1 MLTYKIPEKRA
12 FTSGDLVSV
21 PLKKKTVTGIIFN
34 IHNNKPSFETLEIK
48 EKLATNPPLTNQ
60 QIDLIKWLNQYYF
73 CPLNK
78 IIKLFIP
85 KRVFDNKKLPKSY
98 KKSQTKTPK
107 TTNRN
112 EQIISSTSKTLTNQQ
127 QAAIKE
133 ITENSLNKF
142 LIHGITGSGKTE
154 IYTRLAETYIKQGKQ
169 ALILVPE
176 ISLTPQIIKYF
187 EEALQIKAAVIHSR
201 LSEGE
206 KQESWLNI
214 KENKAKLIIGSRSAV
229 FSPFQNLGI
238 IIMDEE
244 HELSYKQD
252 NSPRYSAYKMIEKI
266 QELNP
271 EIKIVY
277 GSATPSI
284 ETAEK
289 LKDST
294 ILLTERINKIDLP
307 KVEIVDLREEFK
319 KKNYSIFSDSLKEEM
334 LSALSKNEQII
345 LFLNRRGS
353 ASSVVCRDCGYIEK
367 CKTCDV
373 PTTYHEKTFNQ
384 NKLIC
389 HHCGQISKPPIICP
403 VCKGTHIKYLG
414 IGTQKIETEVKK
426 EFPNAR
432 ILRADKDTT
441 AKKHG
446 FEEIYKKFLNHE
458 ADILIGTQMITKG
471 LHLPKVNLVGVI
483 LADIGINIPDFK
495 TAERTFQLLTQV
507 AGRAGRDKSQG
518 KVIIQTYNPEN
529 ISLVCAKTHNYAE
542 FFKYERTQRKL
553 LFNPPFSRLAKI
565 MIQNEHLKKCQ
576 ENTEK
581 IYKLLNELLKETSKS
596 ITKDPKT
603 PTIEIMS
610 YPAYLARLK
619 GKYRYIIL
627 IKDKSS
633 LPDLSAQPKIH
644 NLLEKLPKEY
654 IMDTNIKIDIDP
666 ITTT

>member
-1 MLTYKIPEKRA
+1 M
-12 FTSGDLVSV
+12 TS
-21 PLKKKTVTGIIFN
+21 
-34 IHNNKPSFETLEIK
+34 
-48 EKLATNPPLTNQ
+48 
-60 QIDLIKWLNQYYF
+60 
-73 CPLNK
+73 
-78 IIKLFIP
+78 
-85 KRVFDNKKLPKSY
+85 
-98 KKSQTKTPK
+98 
-107 TTNRN
+107 
-112 EQIISSTSKTLTNQQ
+112 QQ
-127 QAAIKE
+127 QTAIKE

-206 KQESWLNI
+206 KQKSWLDI
-214 KENKAKLIIGSRSAV
+214 KDNKAKLIIGSRSSI
-229 FSPFQNLGI
+229 FSPFKNLGI
-238 IIMDEE
+238 VIIDEE

-252 NSPRYSAYKMIEKI
+252 NSPRYSAHKVIEKI

-277 GSATPSI
+277 GSATPSV

-294 ILLTERINKIDLP
+294 ILLTERVNKIDLP

-334 LSALSKNEQII
+334 LSALAKNEQII

-353 ASSVVCRDCGYIEK
+353 ASSVVCRDCGYAEK
-367 CKTCDV
+367 CKICDV
-373 PTTYHEKTFNQ
+373 PMTYHEKTFSPSSTEGAANKSCSRSEPL

-446 FEEIYKKFLNHE
+446 FEEIYTKFLNHE

-565 MIQNEHLKKCQ
+565 MIQNEHLKRCQ

-581 IYKLLNELLKETSKS
+581 IHKLLNQLLSQSAT
-596 ITKDPKT
+596 TQNPKT
-603 PTIEIMS
+603 PEPSSEIEILS
-610 YPAYLARLK
+610 YPAYLAKLK

-627 IKDKSS
+627 IKDKSC

-654 IMDTNIKIDIDP
+654 IIDTNVKIDIDP